1 MLLASLSK
9 KKKKKRADA
18 AAASSDAAAPA
29 DGSAAAESAAA
40 ADDSWASSDRDYT
53 YTELLDRVMKIVQ
66 LNNPSLVE
74 RKRHVLP
81 LPQIVRVGTRRT
93 MWSNFAQT
101 AQLMR
106 RSPEHV
112 MSFITTELGAECSL
126 DAQQR
131 LVIKG
136 RFLLKHAESVL
147 RSYIREYVTCVICK
161 NPETSLTRDSV
172 TRLYFLQCESCGATR
187 SVAPI
192 KSGFHATMRGER
204 RRAATVQ
211 A

>member
-1 MLLASLSK
+1 MASLSK
-9 KKKKKRADA
+9 QKKKKKAKTGA
-18 AAASSDAAAPA
+18 AEGGAESAEGAA
-29 DGSAAAESAAA
+29 GAAAEGAAA
-40 ADDSWASSDRDYT
+40 GGPSWASSDRDYT

-126 DAQQR
+126 DASQR

-147 RSYIREYVTCVICK
+147 RSYIREYVTCMICK
-161 NPETSLTRDSV
+161 NPETTLTRDSV

-192 KSGFHATMRGER
+192 KSGFHATMRAER
-204 RRAATVQ
+204 RRAAN
-211 A
+211 